1 MEHMQFVFQGAGDKV
16 SAQPAILV
24 GVVSSGNLEVLVESA
39 DLQGG
44 GQVYVSTNATGF
56 AEIWEAV
63 INDFAARHDL
73 SNLKVSINDGGS
85 TPAVVSL
92 RLDQAMEEFH
102 GMSS

>member
-1 MEHMQFVFQGAGDKV
+1 MEHLQFEFKGTASK
-16 SAQPAILV
+16 APARPAVLV
-24 GVVSSGNLEVLVESA
+24 GVVSSGNLEILVESVEL
-39 DLQGG
+39 DGG
-44 GQVYVSTNATGF
+44 GQVCVSTNATGF

-92 RLDQAMEEFH
+92 RLDQAMEEFY